1 MIKNTTP
8 KLKGIINTTPK
19 FRSIEKTNMLTT
31 LGFLTYDQAGAIYDE
46 PGFTYDGIT
55 GASGNPPKF

>member
-1 MIKNTTP
+1 
-8 KLKGIINTTPK
+8 
-19 FRSIEKTNMLTT
+19 MLTT